1 MSNISKKQYDKRKA
15 EFGNYSIGN
24 LYVESV
30 KEENKIEEM
39 AYEKIFDDESYNF
52 HLYPADHICENDI
65 ADKIVL
71 LRKDVRELLKKRDN
85 VITSECSIEKDTL
98 FLDTNKGNHAPT
110 SPLFKYIYMKKN
122 NIVYE
127 INFMR
132 FYISKEENSV
142 NCILAAVQF
151 DCCVGEYVNKT
162 KEGECIICYP
172 TSYQGQKSQLNHI
185 IEKSQNRN
193 FCYNPPIQFSLNDIE
208 QEKLRNTIA
217 KKICEEFI
225 YFIEKCEEI
234 KRKRLKSTC
243 QNLKNKN

>member
-1 MSNISKKQYDKRKA
+1 MSNICKKQYDKRKA

-30 KEENKIEEM
+30 KEENKIEKI
-39 AYEKIFDDESYNF
+39 ACEKIFDKDFYNF
-52 HLYPADHICENDI
+52 HLYPADCIRENDI
-65 ADKIVL
+65 ADEINL
-71 LRKDVRELLKKRDN
+71 LQTDVKELLVNRDD
-85 VITSECSIEKDTL
+85 VGTSECALEKDNI
-98 FLDTNKGNHAPT
+98 FLNTRKGNYAPT
-110 SPLFKYIYMKKN
+110 SSLFKYIYVKKN
-122 NIVYE
+122 NRVYE

-142 NCILAAVQF
+142 NCILASVQF

-208 QEKLRNTIA
+208 QEKLRKTIA
-217 KKICEEFI
+217 EKICEEFI
-225 YFIEKCEEI
+225 YFMEKCEEI
-234 KRKRLKSTC
+234 KR
-243 QNLKNKN
+243 